1 MHRRAVA
8 CRLFSRLCGV
18 RKLLSELLS
27 LPDGPPRDLQP
38 CVASVVLIE
47 RGVSVVLI
55 ERSVAEV
62 DSVSQ
67 SAKILSH

>member
-1 MHRRAVA
+1 MSLA
-8 CRLFSRLCGV
+8 GIPE
-18 RKLLSELLS
+18 EL
-27 LPDGPPRDLQP
+27 RP

-67 SAKILSH
+67 SAKIFSH